1 MTRLTDNQIGRLY
14 EMSEIHFKW
23 FQIYCPDTKY
33 EEVLELNH
41 IKMVSI
47 IDGCS
52 DCSEDMLDFI
62 FDAIIKDYKEML
74 DDYTPGL
81 DDII

>member
-1 MTRLTDNQIGRLY
+1 MSELTDNQLDKLY

-41 IKMVSI
+41 IKMMSI
-47 IDGCS
+47 MDGCF
-52 DCSEDMLDFI
+52 DCSEDMMDFI
-62 FDAIIKDYKEML
+62 FDSIIRDYKEML
-74 DDYTPGL
+74 EDL
-81 DDII
+81 VNN

>member
-1 MTRLTDNQIGRLY
+1 MSELTDNQLDKLY

-41 IKMVSI
+41 IKMMSI
-47 IDGCS
+47 MYGCS

-62 FDAIIKDYKEML
+62 FDAIIRDYKEML

>member
-1 MTRLTDNQIGRLY
+1 MSELTDNQLDKLY

-33 EEVLELNH
+33 EEVLQLNH
-41 IKMVSI
+41 IKMMSI

-62 FDAIIKDYKEML
+62 FDAIIRDYKEML
-74 DDYTPGL
+74 NDYKPGL